1 MNENHAAPPPAPTAL
16 CAAYAPQLALLDA
29 GMLEP
34 DEERGVRAHAA
45 TCAWCQAKLAIFA
58 IVDDALRRNFSAP
71 ANSSGTRPAPT
82 LEAIVTQS
90 EHEAAAVA
98 HVTDT
103 PDARRSR
110 RPPPAAVAAAC
121 AAALVVL
128 AAVVFVF
135 HQLSLVSHHPQPS
148 RTNATFALPTR
159 YAGPQG
165 PVVGP
170 DGNIWFVEIGAKK
183 IGRITPEGVITEFKL
198 PPSTQGGSGQLGQL
212 IVGPDGNLWFGVQ
225 GGLTSA
231 GDSSAIGRIT
241 PAGVITYFP
250 LSTLNIQGTQ
260 PNGIT
265 FGPDGNLWFTATI
278 TQLSTHPGG
287 DTVTEVIGRMTPQG
301 AVSEFAL
308 LALSSPDEVPGG
320 ITVGPDGNLWFTVFD
335 PRLGGTKAAI
345 GRISPTS
352 APGDTIRLFPLPASG
367 EMPGDIVSGPDGNL
381 WFTEAEFS
389 ASSQGNGG
397 VVSAHL
403 ARITPDGVVRTFPL
417 PGVTRDPVAL
427 ALGKDDNFWVCWAD
441 LATGKT
447 DAIARITPTGA
458 ATEYPLPALSTP
470 TGIVWGPDGAVWI
483 TELHTN
489 AIARFYPPS

>member
-34 DEERGVRAHAA
+34 DE
-45 TCAWCQAKLAIFA
+45 
-58 IVDDALRRNFSAP
+58 
-71 ANSSGTRPAPT
+71 T
-82 LEAIVTQS
+82 LEAIMTQS

-98 HVTDT
+98 QVTDT

-110 RPPPAAVAAAC
+110 RPPRAAVAAAC

-159 YAGPQG
+159 DAGPQG

-170 DGNIWFVEIGAKK
+170 DGNIWFVETFAKK

-198 PPSTQGGSGQLGQL
+198 PPSARGGSGQLGQL
-212 IVGPDGNLWFGVQ
+212 LVGPDGNLWFGVQ
-225 GGLTSA
+225 GGPTSA
-231 GDSSAIGRIT
+231 GDTSAIGRIT

-278 TQLSTHPGG
+278 TQLSGTLP
-287 DTVTEVIGRMTPQG
+287 DVAETVTEVIGRMTPQG

-308 LALSSPDEVPGG
+308 VTLSSPDEVPGG

-335 PRLGGTKAAI
+335 QQPGGTKAAI

-352 APGDTIRLFPLPASG
+352 APGQTIRLFPLPASG
-367 EMPGDIVSGPDGNL
+367 EMPGDIVSGPDGNI
-381 WFTEAEFS
+381 WFIEAEFS

-417 PGVTRDPVAL
+417 PGVVRDPVDL
-427 ALGKDDNFWVCWAD
+427 TLGKDGNFWVCLAD
-441 LATGKT
+441 LATGKA

-458 ATEYPLPALSTP
+458 ATEYPLPALTTP
-470 TGIVWGPDGAVWI
+470 TGIVWGPDGAIWI
-483 TELHTN
+483 TEGHTN